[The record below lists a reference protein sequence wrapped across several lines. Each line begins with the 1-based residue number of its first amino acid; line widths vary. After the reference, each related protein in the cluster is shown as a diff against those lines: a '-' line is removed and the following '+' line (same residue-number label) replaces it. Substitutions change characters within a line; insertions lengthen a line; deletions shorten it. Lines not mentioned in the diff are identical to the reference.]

1 MRPPR
6 LRGSAAGVLALA
18 LLVDAALG
26 EPPEAVHPVA
36 WMGRGVSRLIPP
48 DRPDAGAGTLL
59 RGAAVTAAGAALAAG
74 AGMVVAR
81 GAAALGPRRGMAVE
95 AAALSPLLALRALLA
110 AARRVAGAL
119 EAGDPAAAR
128 RHLRWLVGRD
138 LEGLEPALL
147 ASAAVESLAEN
158 LNDSVVAP
166 LLYARLAG
174 PGGAALHR
182 FANTADASVGY
193 RDRYRLSGRA
203 AARLDDLLGLV
214 PARLSAMLVAGAAPS
229 GSGSPAAALRAW
241 RRDRGA
247 TASPNAGH
255 PMAAMA
261 GALGVRLEKRGH
273 HVLNA
278 EGRPCGPADIGRAAA
293 TVRAAA
299 AGALA
304 ACALLPRGGPG
315 RAAPGA

>member
-1 MRPPR
+1 
-6 LRGSAAGVLALA
+6 VLALA
-18 LLVDAALG
+18 VAVDAALG

-36 WMGRGVSRLIPP
+36 WMGRGVSRLLPP
-48 DRPDAGAGTLL
+48 DGPEAGWGTLL
-59 RGAAVTAAGAALAAG
+59 RGAAVTAGGAAIAAGGGALVGRLAA
-74 AGMVVAR
+74 R
-81 GAAALGPRRGMAVE
+81 LGPVAGTAVE
-95 AAALSPLLALRALLA
+95 AAALSSLLALRALVA
-110 AARRVAGAL
+110 AARRVAAAL
-119 EAGDPAAAR
+119 ETGDEAAAR
-128 RHLRWLVGRD
+128 RHLRWLVGRE
-138 LEGLEPALL
+138 LEGLDPPLL

-158 LNDSVVAP
+158 LNDAVVAP

-174 PGGAALHR
+174 PAGAAVHR
-182 FANTADASVGY
+182 LANTADASVGY

-203 AARLDDLLGLV
+203 AARLDDLLGLA
-214 PARLSAMLVAGAAPS
+214 PARLSALLVAGGAPA
-229 GSGSPAAALRAW
+229 GSGSPAGALRAW

-278 EGRPCGPADIGRAAA
+278 EGRPCRAADIGRAAA
-293 TVRAAA
+293 TVRAAT

-304 ACALLPRGGPG
+304 ACALLPRGGP
-315 RAAPGA
+315 RGATAGA